1 MWQENRGRRMT
12 KQELYENKQIA
23 YKIMQIMEYYI
34 INDGSKEDIAK
45 MFNDI
50 VEQEYD
56 NLKKFYKERTE

>member
-1 MWQENRGRRMT
+1 MT